1 MEIELNKSE
10 LKIGA
15 PAASAVFD
23 SQLLDDLSRIPE
35 KLAFKIGEVA
45 KMADVKTYV
54 LRFWET
60 EFKTLKPQ
68 KAKNGQ
74 RIYHKSDVEKVLI
87 IKKLLHR
94 DRYSIEGA
102 ISMLKK
108 LHNQGSEVKSI
119 KLNQNKVDDTRDQLR
134 LLIDRIDNLAAFFN

>member
-10 LKIGA
+10 LKFGA
-15 PAASAVFD
+15 PVASSVFD
-23 SQLLDDLSRIPE
+23 SQLLDEISAIPN

-45 KMADVKTYV
+45 KMAGVKTYV

-74 RIYHKSDVEKVLI
+74 RIYHKSDVEKVLV

-102 ISMLKK
+102 ITMLKK
-108 LHNQGSEVKSI
+108 LHSQGSEVKNI
-119 KLNQNKVDDTRDQLR
+119 KLNQNKYEDTRDQLK
-134 LLIDRIDNLAAFFN
+134 LLIDRIDTMSSFFN

>member
-1 MEIELNKSE
+1 E

-15 PAASAVFD
+15 PVASVIYD
-23 SQLLDDLSRIPE
+23 SALLDEISKIPN

-45 KMADVKTYV
+45 AMAGVKTYV
-54 LRFWET
+54 LRFWES

-74 RIYHKSDVEKVLI
+74 RIYSKADVEKVLI

-102 ISMLKK
+102 IGVLKK
-108 LHNQGSEVKSI
+108 LHTQGKEVKSL
-119 KLNQNKVDDTRDQLR
+119 KQTQNNIEDSKDQLK
-134 LLIDRIDNLAAFFN
+134 LLIDRLDNFITIFN